1 MDIEVFGQ
9 IAIYLIA
16 ALLVPLISFGI
27 PKLFTASKHSYLKL
41 ETYECGEIP
50 YGTART
56 SFSIQYYTFAL
67 MFVVFDIEALFMFPW
82 AAVLKD
88 IDIVVGVV
96 EMSIFVGVFVVGLVY
111 AWTKGALKWVM
122 NIPE

>member
-27 PKLFTASKHSYLKL
+27 PKLFTPSKHSYMKL

-56 SFSIQYYTFAL
+56 SFSIQYYVFAL

-82 AAVLKD
+82 AAVLSE
-88 IDIVVGVV
+88 IGMLGII
-96 EMSIFVGVFVVGLVY
+96 EMVIFVALFVDGLIY
-111 AWTKGALKWVM
+111 AWTKGALKWVT

>member
-9 IAIYLIA
+9 IAIYVIA
-16 ALLVPLISFGI
+16 ALLVPIISFGI
-27 PKLFTASKHSYLKL
+27 PKLFTPSKHSYLKL
-41 ETYECGEIP
+41 ETFECGEIP
-50 YGTART
+50 YGTARG
-56 SFSIQYYTFAL
+56 SFSIQYYVFAL
-67 MFVVFDIEALFMFPW
+67 MFLVFDIEALFMFPW

-88 IDIVVGVV
+88 IGMLGIV
-96 EMSIFVGVFVVGLVY
+96 EMVIFVVLFVDGLIY